1 MSPRLPA
8 LAAAAF
14 ALLLPVVVASV
25 VVAPEARA
33 EDAAAEPA
41 EAEHSQ
47 HDVRLSADGLPEGW
61 KLVGSAEAAPDE
73 AALKDAIVAVVASKA
88 KAEQVH
94 VLGAS
99 ATSPDGKKA
108 VFALVDLDAVLPEA
122 VAALKGAAEGKG
134 WAVVAMGH
142 ATRWLVVAA
151 PAEVRAKAVEVQV
164 AYATRMLGLRATSAL
179 GAGNGARAVAL
190 ARAILAMDAK
200 HAVGNYVLGAAASAE
215 ANELRMREADDAAAV
230 LGKAI
235 AYMKAAVAKDATG
248 SLTAGERAA
257 CLGELG
263 LALLFTK
270 KADAEARDFLKEAVA
285 GTFDE
290 PRSATIARYNL
301 ACAHGRLKEL
311 DEAFAALTASL
322 EADTKAGDGAGIAR
336 IWRADED
343 LVSLKQDP
351 RWAELEK
358 KFPAPAGSGDN

>member
-1 MSPRLPA
+1 MSPRLTA
-8 LAAAAF
+8 LVVAAF
-14 ALLLPVVVASV
+14 ALLCPVVVAPV
-25 VVAPEARA
+25 VRA
-33 EDAAAEPA
+33 EDAAEEPA

-73 AALKDAIVAVVASKA
+73 AALKDAIVETAKA
-88 KAEQVH
+88 KPGQVH

-108 VFALVDLDAVLPEA
+108 VFALVDLDAVLPA
-122 VAALKGAAEGKG
+122 SVAALKGAAEGKG
-134 WAVVAMGH
+134 WAVVGMGH

-151 PAEVRAKAVEVQV
+151 PAELRAKAVEVQV
-164 AYATRMLGLRATSAL
+164 AYATRMLGIRATSAL

-190 ARAILAMDAK
+190 ARAILAMDPK
-200 HAVGNYVLGAAASAE
+200 HAVGNYVMGAAASGE

-248 SLTAGERAA
+248 TLTAGERAA

-270 KADAEARDFLKEAVA
+270 KADAEARDYLKEAVA

-290 PRSATIARYNL
+290 PRSATVARYNL

-322 EADTKAGDGAGIAR
+322 EADAKAGDGAGITR

-343 LVSLKQDP
+343 LASLKQDP
-351 RWAELEK
+351 RWTELEK

>member
-8 LAAAAF
+8 LVVAAF
-14 ALLLPVVVASV
+14 ALLVPVAVAPVV
-25 VVAPEARA
+25 RA

-61 KLVGSAEAAPDE
+61 KLVGSADAAPDE
-73 AALKDAIVAVVASKA
+73 AALKDAILATSKA
-88 KAEQVH
+88 KPALVH

-108 VFALVDLDAVLPEA
+108 VFALVDLDASMPDA

-134 WAVVAMGH
+134 WAVVGMGH

-151 PAEVRAKAVEVQV
+151 PAEIRAKAVEIQV
-164 AYATRMLGLRATSAL
+164 GYAARMLGIRATSAM
-179 GAGNGARAVAL
+179 GAGNGPRAAAL
-190 ARAILAMDAK
+190 AGAILAMDPK
-200 HAVGNYVLGAAASAE
+200 QAVGHFVMGRLLSSEAAQT
-215 ANELRMREADDAAAV
+215 RERQGDDADALLAKSITH
-230 LGKAI
+230 L
-235 AYMKAAVAKDATG
+235 KAAVSKEATG
-248 SLTAGERAA
+248 TLTAGERAT
-257 CLGELG
+257 CLGDLG

-270 KADAEARDFLKEAVA
+270 KSDAEARDVLKEAVA

-290 PRSATIARYNL
+290 PREGTIARYNL

-311 DEAFAALTASL
+311 DAAFAALAASL
-322 EADTKAGDGAGIAR
+322 EADTKAGDSAGIAR

-343 LVSLKQDP
+343 LTSLKQDP
-351 RWAELEK
+351 RWADLEK